1 MALHVK
7 PLDKMQVL
15 FVWCF
20 CSGLLVK
27 RHSGV
32 LGLAALVEA
41 CPYSIPEWLPEVLD
55 EMALHLHDRA
65 PIQVS
70 EWNRYLYCHNNEE
83 S

>member
-1 MALHVK
+1 M
-7 PLDKMQVL
+7 
-15 FVWCF
+15 
-20 CSGLLVK
+20 K

-70 EWNRYLYCHNNEE
+70 EWNRYSLCCHNNEE
-83 S
+83 SYEAMCTHMDFLPIYMCE